1 MQFNLEIKNTNELS
15 NLELLEV
22 MKARVA
28 VFVVEQNCP
37 YQEVDDKDNDARHVM
52 LKTDGH
58 IAAYTRI
65 IEHDDQIHISFGR
78 VLVVKQY
85 RGQQLGRKIVQT
97 TIDEIHRLYPDKG
110 IKIQGQNYLR
120 QFYESFGFEAVS
132 DVYLEDD
139 IPHLD
144 LVLGD

>member
-1 MQFNLEIKNTNELS
+1 M
-15 NLELLEV
+15 
-22 MKARVA
+22 
-28 VFVVEQNCP
+28 
-37 YQEVDDKDNDARHVM
+37 
-52 LKTDGH
+52 
-58 IAAYTRI
+58 
-65 IEHDDQIHISFGR
+65 
-78 VLVVKQY
+78 
-85 RGQQLGRKIVQT
+85 QT